1 MASKDDYGTLIVK
14 IVPPEPN
21 KSYILEVLNEA
32 KGVVNTLIVTRD
44 TTVRFANY
52 KAAKYWLRI
61 SYDTNKNGKWD
72 TGDLFETRQAE
83 NVIPYTDV
91 LQVKAGWDNTIDFE
105 KLEKGKKSKAA
116 NSPGKREQTPDK

>member
-72 TGDLFETRQAE
+72 TGNVTLGLQPEKIWNEPKELSIRANWERNET
-83 NVIPYTDV
+83 VTIP
-91 LQVKAGWDNTIDFE
+91 KE
-105 KLEKGKKSKAA
+105 
-116 NSPGKREQTPDK
+116 